1 MVSSG
6 QENVNHEYGQTDG
19 VLHSHHILRVF

>member
-1 MVSSG
+1 MLSSG
-6 QENVNHEYGQTDG
+6 QENVNHEYEQTDG